1 MKIHIILDDPA
12 DFEWERWYLE
22 KKYFS
27 FSYGP
32 PVVADARLNK
42 CDCLMIV
49 NYVGPLVGEIVS
61 KAGRPFIVIFTK
73 KIKLPD
79 GFKKWILQQEKKL
92 VYAPKSL
99 LPYFSHQLKME
110 IKPLPEFFLFSENG
124 EFPKLVKHRIG
135 WISLDRKDPPL
146 NGLYALSNLQYHFDF
161 ILIWTGLKDPILN
174 RFKWSQVMQFTLY
187 SDIEYRLIPHVYGL
201 SIALVS
207 PKQDTRLFHSAMCI
221 TIGNNKEAI
230 CYIEKD
236 KLGYWE
242 KQLRDVL
249 SNTEKYIP
257 QLVSRYEELYN
268 SIRPEEEQWLEELLS
283 LVNQT

>member
-1 MKIHIILDDPA
+1 MKIHIVLDDPT

-27 FSYGP
+27 LSYGP

-49 NYVGPLVGEIVS
+49 NYVGPLIGEIVS
-61 KAGRPFIVIFTK
+61 KANRPFVMIFTK
-73 KIKLPD
+73 KTKLPD

-92 VYAPKSL
+92 VYAPKSFL
-99 LPYFSHQLKME
+99 SYFSHQLKVE
-110 IKPLPEFFLFSENG
+110 VKPFPEFFLFSENG
-124 EFPKLVKHRIG
+124 EFPKLMKHRIG

-146 NGLYALSNLQYHFDF
+146 NGLYALSNLQYYFDF

-201 SIALVS
+201 SITLVS

-221 TIGNNKEAI
+221 TIGNNEEAI